1 MDLRALLE
9 THFGY
14 STFRPMQEDI
24 VNTVVSGKNCMV
36 VMPTGGGKSLCYQL
50 PALCLPGITLVISP
64 LIALMKDQVDGLRA
78 NGIGA
83 AFLNSSQSTDEQDT
97 VMRSVRSGEVQ
108 LLYVAPE
115 RLAVPAFQTFLKNS
129 NISLIA
135 IDEAHCISEWGHEFR
150 PDYRLLTKLRSA
162 FPEVPCIAL
171 TATATPQV
179 RDDIRMQLDI
189 ADAPLFLSTFNRPNL
204 TYHVYPKAKA
214 FQRLLV
220 LLKKPGRIPAI
231 VYCFSR
237 KSVETLAT
245 DLQAEGY
252 KCLPYHAGLSPD
264 KRRNTQDAFMRDDV
278 QIITATVA
286 FGMGI
291 DKPDVR
297 TVVHMDLPKNVEG
310 YYQETGRAGR
320 DGLQSDCILFYSEA
334 DRFKQEYF
342 IRMIEDPEQ
351 QRMSRSNLEQ
361 MVRYGELRSCRR
373 KFLLSYFHETVEDDN
388 CQSCDRCLSAA
399 DVTENA
405 GDIARTILTAI
416 VSAGQRFGSVHMCNV
431 LRGTSTE
438 RTRMAGHDGLSVFG
452 SAKEKSADE
461 LKHIMNA
468 LVEEKLLMKAD
479 GMYPTLSLTHAGQEF
494 LESDAELHLRKMDE
508 NLNVAVRL
516 EDTDEHF
523 NMDLFEELRAVRK
536 SLANS
541 QQVAAYVIFGDKSLK
556 EMASFFPQHPD
567 SFQKVYGVSQK
578 KLEQYGTTF
587 MNVIR
592 DFAIAHNLQE
602 REMEGRASKPQ
613 KKMGGITNGST
624 VDETSH
630 LIRQGLALA
639 DIAKARHLKEGT
651 IIQHIETLIQAGTC
665 PDITHLK
672 PPADIFNEIEAAYR
686 RIGSAA
692 LSPIFRHFAG
702 KYSYDT
708 LRFVR
713 IFMRESEH
721 VSL

>member
-14 STFRPMQEDI
+14 NTFRPMQEEI
-24 VNTVVSGKNCMV
+24 VTTVVSGKNCMV

-50 PALCLPGITLVISP
+50 PALCLPGVTLVISP

-83 AFLNSSQSTDEQDT
+83 AFLNSSQSGEEQDD
-97 VMRSVRSGEVQ
+97 VMRSIKNGEVR

-115 RLAVPAFQTFLKNS
+115 RLAVPGFQSFLRDS

-150 PDYRLLTKLRSA
+150 PDYRLLTKLRAA
-162 FPEVPCIAL
+162 FPDVACIAL

-179 RDDIRMQLDI
+179 RDDIRMQLNI

-204 TYHVYPKAKA
+204 TYHVYPKARA

-237 KSVETLAT
+237 KSVETLAA
-245 DLQAEGY
+245 DLQAEGF
-252 KCLPYHAGLSPD
+252 KCLPYHAGLTPE
-264 KRRNTQDAFMRDDV
+264 KRRNTQEAFMRDDV

-342 IRMIEDPEQ
+342 IRMIEDHDL
-351 QRMSRSNLEQ
+351 QRLSRNNLEQ
-361 MVRYGELRSCRR
+361 MVRYGELRTCRR
-373 KFLLSYFHETVEDDN
+373 KFLLSYFHETVDEDN

-405 GDIARTILTAI
+405 ADLARTVLTA
-416 VSAGQRFGSVHMCNV
+416 VVASGQRFGGVHMCNV

-452 SAKEKSADE
+452 SAKDKSVAE
-461 LKHIMNA
+461 LKHIINE
-468 LVEEKLLMKAD
+468 LVTAKLLMKAD

-494 LESDAELHLRKMDE
+494 LESDAELHIRKADE
-508 NLNVAVRL
+508 SLDVAVRM

-523 NMDLFEELRAVRK
+523 NAELFEELRAIRK
-536 SLANS
+536 SLAND

-556 EMASFFPQHPD
+556 EMASHFPQSPAA
-567 SFQKVYGVSQK
+567 FQQIYGVSQR

-592 DFAIAHNLQE
+592 DFAQTHNLQE
-602 REMEGRASKPQ
+602 REIEGRAVRPQ
-613 KKMGGITNGST
+613 KKSVVQSGST
-624 VDETSH
+624 VDETCN
-630 LIRQGLALA
+630 LIRQGLSLA
-639 DIAKARHLKEGT
+639 DIAKMRHLKEGT
-651 IIQHIETLIQAGTC
+651 IIQHIETLIEAGTC

-672 PPADIFNEIEAAYR
+672 PSDDIYREIEAAYKK
-686 RIGSAA
+686 IGSAA

-713 IFMRESEH
+713 IFMRQEEP
-721 VSL
+721 VSLS

>member
-14 STFRPMQEDI
+14 STFRPTQEQI
-24 VNTVVSGKNCMV
+24 VNTVVSGQNCMV

-83 AFLNSSQSTDEQDT
+83 AFLNSSQSADDQDS
-97 VMRSVRSGEVQ
+97 VMRDIRNGDVR

-115 RLAVPAFQTFLKNS
+115 RLAVPAFQSFLRDTT
-129 NISLIA
+129 IGLIA

-150 PDYRLLTKLRSA
+150 PDYRLLTKLRAS
-162 FPEVPCIAL
+162 FPDVPCIAL

-179 RDDIRMQLDI
+179 CDDIRMQLNI
-189 ADAPLFLSTFNRPNL
+189 ADAPLFMSSFNRPNL
-204 TYHVYPKAKA
+204 TYHVYPKARA
-214 FQRLLV
+214 FQRLLL
-220 LLKKPGRIPAI
+220 LLKKPNCIPAI

-237 KSVETLAT
+237 KSVETLAA
-245 DLQAEGY
+245 DLNAEGF
-252 KCLPYHAGLSPD
+252 KCLPYHAGLTPE
-264 KRRNTQDAFMRDDV
+264 KRRQTQDAFMRDDV

-342 IRMIEDPEQ
+342 IRMMDDPEQ
-351 QRMSRSNLEQ
+351 QRISRNNLEQ
-361 MVRYGELRSCRR
+361 MVQYGELRSCRR

-399 DVTENA
+399 DTTENA
-405 GDIARTILTAI
+405 AEIARTVLTAI

-452 SAKEKSADE
+452 SAREKSVAE
-461 LKHIMNA
+461 LKHIINELVNA
-468 LVEEKLLMKAD
+468 KLLMKAD

-494 LESDAELHLRKMDE
+494 LESDAELHIRTLDE
-508 NLNVAVRL
+508 NLDVAVRM

-523 NMDLFEELRAVRK
+523 NADLFEELRTVRK
-536 SLANS
+536 ALANK

-556 EMASFFPQHPD
+556 EMASFFPQTDD

-578 KLEQYGTTF
+578 KLEQYGSAF
-587 MNVIR
+587 MTVIR
-592 DFAIAHNLQE
+592 DFAALHNLQE
-602 REMEGRASKPQ
+602 REMEGRTIKPQ
-613 KKMGGITNGST
+613 KKATVQSGST
-624 VDETSH
+624 VDETSQ
-630 LIRQGLALA
+630 LLRQGLSLT
-639 DIAKARHLKEGT
+639 DIAKIRHLKEGT
-651 IIQHIETLIQAGTC
+651 IIQHIETLTEAGTC
-665 PDITHLK
+665 PDISHIK
-672 PPADIFNEIEAAYR
+672 PEADVFQEIEAAYR
-686 RIGSAA
+686 KIRSAS
-692 LSPIFRHFAG
+692 LSMMFRHFAG

-708 LRFVR
+708 LRLVR
-713 IFMRESEH
+713 MFMKQEDP